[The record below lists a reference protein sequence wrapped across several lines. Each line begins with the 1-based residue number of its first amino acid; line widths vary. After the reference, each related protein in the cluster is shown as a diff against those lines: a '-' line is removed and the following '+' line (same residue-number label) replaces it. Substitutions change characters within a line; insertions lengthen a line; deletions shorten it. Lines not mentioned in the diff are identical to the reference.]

1 MYHKKKRS
9 AMQLLEVTRAES
21 RNSDDECRLQTGLA
35 NGKGHQLWLDK
46 KGISL
51 SGYMILKGSA

>member
-1 MYHKKKRS
+1 
-9 AMQLLEVTRAES
+9 MQLLEVTRAES